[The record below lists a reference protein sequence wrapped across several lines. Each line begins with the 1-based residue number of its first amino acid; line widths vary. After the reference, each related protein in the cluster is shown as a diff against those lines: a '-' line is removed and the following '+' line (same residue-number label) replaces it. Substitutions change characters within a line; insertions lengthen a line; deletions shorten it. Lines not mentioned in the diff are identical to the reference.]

1 MLYRCAEI
9 CHHLGHGARALLAR
23 NKLKRPREW
32 KTGLKQSGQLTG
44 QDGDIARLDLLGAA
58 QAQRQ
63 PAAGTAATAIGPLVQ
78 LLQLDALPRK
88 QRNRLPAVGCLD
100 SARARLAATRTFVLK
115 RRH

>member
-9 CHHLGHGARALLAR
+9 CHHLGHGPRALLAR
-23 NKLKRPREW
+23 DKLQCPRKWE
-32 KTGLKQSGQLTG
+32 TGFKQGGKLTG
-44 QDGDIARLDLLGAA
+44 QDGDIARLDLLGAT

-63 PAAGTAATAIGPLVQ
+63 PAATAIGSLVQ

-88 QRNRLPAVGCLD
+88 QRNCLPAVGRLD
-100 SARARLAATRTFVLK
+100 SASARLAATRTFVLK